1 MDLQQEYSIESLRI
15 FYAKDSLALAAKN
28 KEFLSVETSCDGKVW
43 EKLGGELLDS
53 IEISDF
59 LEIPIYQALNARYIK
74 ISHQPIPLDFK
85 VFIRKYSG
93 LFISPTQAGWG
104 DRMIAILNCMAM
116 AKYTGFK
123 WGTLWRYRKGSNF
136 NQTGINVINIESA
149 EEIFAPDFIQ
159 SYVYAGKI
167 PNNDIYGTK
176 PGAKSLD
183 DFLVKPYQRSW
194 GHYFYHGKLNYEG
207 LPKDYAKDYPSFW
220 RKIAFSEKIQV
231 LLQEAAQN
239 AENLK
244 SKIGREYLSIHIR
257 SGDIVYNPCGAFW
270 FYKYTPAEIAME
282 LIEQAIQKSQAILL
296 FGEDSQE
303 IEALVEYYGRN
314 YPHIYNSKE
323 FLGKNLENETQIA
336 LQEIILMSHSCEIY
350 TNGGSGFAR
359 LASLI
364 GLGREPQSWSK
375 IFSKEEQYR
384 ILKKNANKILFK
396 PLQNSYSR
404 MLLAALYLELFP
416 QDLESLLRIVKE
428 AIVYNDKV
436 ATYHFFEAMILL
448 ALDKEAKAEAKA
460 KWLFEKFDV
469 NTIFTRGAFD
479 GFLGRNF
486 IARFALKQ
494 YEKFLSLQKTSVYL
508 NLLASKLFG
517 TEFAWRAQSVD
528 SKNTTFKG
536 HYLSLI
542 KSIPQQNPI
551 QQSSLTGATLR
562 FQSHLAYK
570 LGNAMIL
577 NSKSLWGMIRLPYVL
592 SYIKESHRIEQQQY
606 QERIKKNPKLKLPPL
621 ESYADYKEAIQIK
634 NYTSYK
640 LGEGLIAANR
650 AGGGGQ
656 YCFICSKPLWLKSVG

>member
-1 MDLQQEYSIESLRI
+1 MVWKDEDLSEVSQAIESQENVLFMDLQQEYLVESLRI

-28 KEFLSVETSCDGKVW
+28 KESLSVETSCDGKIW
-43 EKLGGELLDS
+43 EKLSGELLDS

-85 VFIRKYSG
+85 VFIRKFPG
-93 LFISPTQAGWG
+93 MFIANGQAGWG

-136 NQTGINVINIESA
+136 NQTGINVINIESV
-149 EEIFAPDFIQ
+149 EEIFAPKFIAK
-159 SYVYAGKI
+159 YVYVGKI
-167 PNNDIYGTK
+167 PYNDIYGTK
-176 PGAKSLD
+176 PGVKSLD
-183 DFLVKPYQRSW
+183 DFLQKPYQRSW
-194 GHYFYHGKLNYEG
+194 GHYFYHPVLSYEG

-220 RKIAFSEKIQV
+220 SKIIFSEKIQT
-231 LLQEAAQN
+231 LLQEVAQN

-244 SKIGREYLSIHIR
+244 NKIGREYFSIHIR
-257 SGDIVYNPCGAFW
+257 SGDIVYNPCGVFW
-270 FYKYTPAEIAME
+270 FDKYTPAEIAME

-314 YPHIYNSKE
+314 YPYIYNSKE

-359 LASLI
+359 LACLI
-364 GLGREPQSWSK
+364 GLGREPQGWSN
-375 IFSKEEQYR
+375 IFSKEEQYK

-404 MLLAALYLELFP
+404 MLLAALHLELFP

-436 ATYHFFEAMILL
+436 AVYHFFEIVILL
-448 ALDKEAKAEAKA
+448 ASEKESEAEAKA
-460 KWLFEKFDV
+460 KILVESFEV
-469 NTIFTRGAFD
+469 NTIFTRGAVGSF
-479 GFLGRNF
+479 FVRNF
-486 IARFALKQ
+486 IAHFVFRQ
-494 YEKFLSLQKTSVYL
+494 YEKFFSLQKTSIYL
-508 NLLASKLFG
+508 NFLASKLFG
-517 TEFAWRAQSVD
+517 IEFAWRAQSAD
-528 SKNTTFKG
+528 SKNPTFKG

-542 KSIPQQNPI
+542 KSIPQQIPL
-551 QQSSLTGATLR
+551 QQNTLTGATARL
-562 FQSHLAYK
+562 QSHLAYK

-606 QERIKKNPKLKLPPL
+606 QEKIKKNPELKLPPL
-621 ESYADYKEAIQIK
+621 EFY
-634 NYTSYK
+634 
-640 LGEGLIAANR
+640 
-650 AGGGGQ
+650 
-656 YCFICSKPLWLKSVG
+656 